1 MAKFGM
7 TVEVKVNDRKIVDK
21 TKVVLERGMRK
32 LEEHAV
38 RLAPVVTG
46 NLRNLIILVKIND
59 FMWELVSRAEYSAA
73 VEFGTSPHLIL
84 PKAGKVLRFKKG
96 NKTVFTT
103 RVQHPGSS
111 GSPYMRPAL
120 DIVDSVDLPIIINQE
135 FGSKS
140 QV

>member
-1 MAKFGM
+1 MAKFGF
-7 TVEVKVNDRKIVDK
+7 TVEAEVNDKEMIDK
-21 TKVVLERGMRK
+21 TKIVLERAMRRV
-32 LEEHAV
+32 EEHAI

-46 NLRNLIILVKIND
+46 NLRNMIRLSKRND
-59 FMWELVSRAEYSAA
+59 FTWELISGADYSAA

-96 NKTVFTT
+96 NKTIFTT

-120 DIVDSVDLPIIINQE
+120 DIVDRVDLPIIINQV
-135 FGSKS
+135 F
-140 QV
+140 